1 MYTIDKE
8 VQGTTQPVSEKKDYF
23 CPRCKAEWTT
33 MEALDNHSPEGLLCH
48 RCGHVL
54 TWEADRNAGGHE
66 QSTRLNNQLKFIGD
80 LLQKIDAVRIPE
92 CDFDRALSKA
102 RPVIRDATHQRQ
114 ETVAVDL
121 GAARPAAVRGLTNV
135 GPQSINVNISTSE
148 GASEAEKEAE
158 RARKEAIAQ
167 QNALPSWMA
176 NSTVTGESFAGETA
190 TGPSVQQTA
199 SSSKKENQDTVDA
212 GDSKMDDIFAKL
224 KAEQLAAANADND
237 EEEEEGEYESE
248 DDESFEDIPPTISA
262 SAIGTP
268 SETASKSQNGSTLQ
282 TIKTEDPAE
291 DSVED
296 DEDED
301 MEFEDV

>member
-1 MYTIDKE
+1 ME
-8 VQGTTQPVSEKKDYF
+8 V
-23 CPRCKAEWTT
+23 
-33 MEALDNHSPEGLLCH
+33 LDNDSPEGFRCH
-48 RCGHVL
+48 RCRNVL
-54 TWEADRNAGGHE
+54 TYEADRNAGGHE
-66 QSTRLNNQLKFIGD
+66 QSTRLNNQLKFIRD

-114 ETVAVDL
+114 ETVAVDS

-176 NSTVTGESFAGETA
+176 NSTVTGESFAGDA
-190 TGPSVQQTA
+190 GAGSSVKQTA
-199 SSSKKENQDTVDA
+199 SASKKEQRETADA
-212 GDSKMDDIFAKL
+212 GDSSMDDIFAKL
-224 KAEQLAAANADND
+224 KAEQLAAANAEDD
-237 EEEEEGEYESE
+237 EEEGEYESE
-248 DDESFEDIPPTISA
+248 DDESFEDIPPTTDV

-268 SETASKSQNGSTLQ
+268 SAANGKSQNGTTPLQ
-282 TIKTEDPAE
+282 TIIKTEDPAE